1 MSKPQDPKIEEV
13 MESLKKNATG
23 YEVTETVIEKGPVGA
38 PKAKQRKKHVRGDPK
53 AAKAFLELQAKFDK
67 SDDEAP
73 QANWME
79 ITPDERLLL
88 KSSKVCEIMQIS
100 DKTLSAWEKKGAPK
114 EKRGWWDIAALV
126 NWRGRAV
133 GIQGGPGAEADKL
146 AADTRLKQARA
157 AIAEQ
162 ELRIKSGKL
171 ISVVLVEERLTEAFG
186 SIRTSMMAIADHVMT
201 EIYSQ
206 YPELAPQ
213 VRGLIDTYV
222 REGLKEV
229 ADSGRFCAPA
239 SRRPAK
245 KTGGR
250 PRRGS

>member
-73 QANWME
+73 Q
-79 ITPDERLLL
+79 
-88 KSSKVCEIMQIS
+88 VS

-162 ELRIKSGKL
+162 ELRIKSGEL

>member
-73 QANWME
+73 QVNWLE

-100 DKTLSAWEKKGAPK
+100 DKTLSAW
-114 EKRGWWDIAALV
+114 
-126 NWRGRAV
+126 
-133 GIQGGPGAEADKL
+133 
-146 AADTRLKQARA
+146 
-157 AIAEQ
+157 
-162 ELRIKSGKL
+162 
-171 ISVVLVEERLTEAFG
+171 
-186 SIRTSMMAIADHVMT
+186 
-201 EIYSQ
+201 
-206 YPELAPQ
+206 
-213 VRGLIDTYV
+213 
-222 REGLKEV
+222 
-229 ADSGRFCAPA
+229 
-239 SRRPAK
+239 
-245 KTGGR
+245 
-250 PRRGS
+250 

>member
-1 MSKPQDPKIEEV
+1 
-13 MESLKKNATG
+13 
-23 YEVTETVIEKGPVGA
+23 
-38 PKAKQRKKHVRGDPK
+38 
-53 AAKAFLELQAKFDK
+53 
-67 SDDEAP
+67 
-73 QANWME
+73 
-79 ITPDERLLL
+79 
-88 KSSKVCEIMQIS
+88 MQIS

-162 ELRIKSGKL
+162 ELRIKSGEL